1 MEFAMKEVPFRWID
15 RINVHLKLQEKFLLM
30 FTFPMLALIG
40 ILLIVSSNVEQYIES
55 VHQQE
60 AQLLSQV
67 ISAKPEQLAGILSQA
82 GYALNGSKVSSLHE
96 DTSIFSLFSNWQY
109 VSIAA
114 ILFVA
119 GLLFYYVMTFIG
131 GAMYQIHRALDLL
144 SKGDL
149 THRLNYF
156 PVRDE
161 FSSIAIIIDKVAIR
175 EHQLVSETNA
185 SNAMVKDL
193 CEQLNQTSEQCSDL
207 SVQQQDRVDSLA
219 SAIEQMVSTIRDVAA
234 NANDTAEQTSQAN
247 LATSEG
253 QQKVEQT
260 VDAIDSLMS
269 DVQRAER
276 AVNQLEQRTQE
287 IGEVVTT
294 IEAISEQTN
303 LLALNAAIEAARAGE
318 QGRGFAVVADEVR
331 GLAGRAQQATVK
343 IQSMIEELQS
353 TSLGLSST
361 VKESVQRGE
370 TSKQMMG
377 GVHQT
382 IADISQRTDTVSAKI
397 SEIAIAS
404 EEQGTVATGISD
416 DTHQLRDQTVLVT
429 ELVQGSEQSIKT
441 LLEQVELLEQLTKE
455 LKV

>member
-1 MEFAMKEVPFRWID
+1 
-15 RINVHLKLQEKFLLM
+15 M

-40 ILLIVSSNVEQYIES
+40 ILLIVSSNVDQYIES

-269 DVQRAER
+269 DVQRAEQ

>member
-1 MEFAMKEVPFRWID
+1 MKEVPFRWID
-15 RINVHLKLQEKFLLM
+15 RFNVHLKLQEKFLLM
-30 FTFPMLALIG
+30 FTFPMLALVG
-40 ILLIVSSNVEQYIES
+40 ILLIVSSNVQLHLQQ
-55 VHQQE
+55 VRQQE
-60 AQLLSQV
+60 AQLLTQV
-67 ISAKPEQLAGILSQA
+67 ISAQPEQLAGMLSQA
-82 GYALNGSKVSSLHE
+82 GYALRGDKVSSLHQE
-96 DTSIFSLFSNWQY
+96 TSIFGLFSAWQY
-109 VSIAA
+109 ASIVA

-144 SKGDL
+144 AKGDL

-161 FSSIAIIIDKVAIR
+161 FSSIAIIIDKVAVR

-219 SAIEQMVSTIRDVAA
+219 SAIEQMVSTIRNVAA

-253 QQKVEQT
+253 RQKVEQT
-260 VDAIDSLMS
+260 VDAIDNLMS
-269 DVQRAER
+269 DVQRAEL

-343 IQSMIEELQS
+343 IQSMIEELQT
-353 TSLGLSST
+353 TSLGLSRT

-370 TSKQMMG
+370 TSKDMMG

-397 SEIAIAS
+397 SEIATAS
-404 EEQGTVATGISD
+404 EQQGAVATGISE

>member
-1 MEFAMKEVPFRWID
+1 MKEVPFRWID

-67 ISAKPEQLAGILSQA
+67 ISAEPEQLAGILSQA
-82 GYALNGSKVSSLHE
+82 GYALNGSQVSSLHD

-109 VSIAA
+109 ASIVA

-131 GAMYQIHRALDLL
+131 GAMYHIHRALDLL
-144 SKGDL
+144 AKGDL
-149 THRLNYF
+149 TNRLNYF

-234 NANDTAEQTSQAN
+234 NANDTAEQTNQAN

-253 QQKVEQT
+253 QQKVELT
-260 VDAIDSLMS
+260 VDSIDRLMS
-269 DVQRAER
+269 DVQRAEQ

-343 IQSMIEELQS
+343 IQSMIEELQT

-370 TSKQMMG
+370 TSKDMMG

-441 LLEQVELLEQLTKE
+441 LLGQVDLLEQLTKD
-455 LKV
+455 LKVTN